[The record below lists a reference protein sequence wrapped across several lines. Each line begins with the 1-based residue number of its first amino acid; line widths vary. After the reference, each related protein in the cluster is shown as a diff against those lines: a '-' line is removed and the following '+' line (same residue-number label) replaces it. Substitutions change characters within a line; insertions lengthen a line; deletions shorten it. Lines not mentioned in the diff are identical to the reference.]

1 MDSLIPFRYPAP
13 ARITPLP
20 KATVKKPLPEPQS
33 ASLLPATWTHRH
45 SMLALGGVTLACLLP
60 FTAKAFN
67 IDDPLFLWTAQ
78 QITHHP
84 ADPYGFD
91 LVWYTIQMH
100 MWAVTKNPP
109 LASYYAALIGSF
121 AGFSERAMHLAF
133 LVPALALIAGTYQL
147 ARHFTSHPI
156 VAAAATLFAPAVMIS
171 ATGVMCDTMMLAL
184 WVWAAF
190 FWIQGLEPHRPLY
203 LTSSSLLLAAA
214 ALTKYFGAS
223 LIPLLIVYSIVR
235 LRRLEKSLLYL
246 LIPTAVLIAYQWW
259 TQNLYGQGLL
269 SDAVSYAS
277 SEGKDWSGVVGQT
290 LIGLSFLG
298 GCTLPALVFAP
309 IIWSRKWLA
318 ALFSAAALLALFVYL
333 EWITLGAPIPREYW
347 GPVSLQLAF
356 FLAAGIAVFA
366 LTVSDL
372 RRHRDADS
380 IFLALWIVGTFIFST
395 FINWTVNARSILPL
409 IPAAAILIARRLEH
423 AHLTR
428 ARVALPLA
436 LCALLSLWITRGDT
450 SLANSARTAAG
461 MIHDK
466 TANLPVVWFSGHWGF
481 QYYMQQFGARPYDE
495 RSREAQPGETMI
507 NPENNSNLF
516 DFPPD
521 IINQVLE
528 LPLPCCVITM
538 RNRRGAGFYASFN
551 GPLPY
556 SFGPVPPERYS
567 FVKLPNQ

>member
-1 MDSLIPFRYPAP
+1 MSIRRARRTFLRVPWLEVGVPPPVSGARGVSRPGRASSTSPAAHERHSPARRVDGGRAGNNKQVRIRGGNRKRMDSLIPFRYPAP

-147 ARHFTSHPI
+147 ARHFTTHPI
-156 VAAAATLFAPAVMIS
+156 VAATATLFAPAVMVS
-171 ATGVMCDTMMLAL
+171 ATSVMCDTMMLAL
-184 WVWAAF
+184 WVWAAL
-190 FWIQGLEPHRPLY
+190 FWIQGLERHRPLY
-203 LTSSSLLLAAA
+203 LLSSSLLLAAA

-235 LRRLEKSLLYL
+235 LRRPEKSLLYL
-246 LIPTAVLIAYQWW
+246 LIPTAALIAYQWW
-259 TQNLYGQGLL
+259 TQDLYGQGLL

-277 SEGKDWSGVVGQT
+277 NEGKDWSGIVGQT

-309 IIWSRKWLA
+309 ILWSRKALA
-318 ALFSAAALLALFVYL
+318 ALFSADTAMPTPSFLPSGSPALSSSPPLSTGPSMPAPSSLSFPLPPSSSRAVSSMHTSPAPASPCRWPFVPSCLYGL
-333 EWITLGAPIPREYW
+333 
-347 GPVSLQLAF
+347 
-356 FLAAGIAVFA
+356 
-366 LTVSDL
+366 
-372 RRHRDADS
+372 
-380 IFLALWIVGTFIFST
+380 
-395 FINWTVNARSILPL
+395 
-409 IPAAAILIARRLEH
+409 
-423 AHLTR
+423 
-428 ARVALPLA
+428 
-436 LCALLSLWITRGDT
+436 
-450 SLANSARTAAG
+450 
-461 MIHDK
+461 
-466 TANLPVVWFSGHWGF
+466 
-481 QYYMQQFGARPYDE
+481 
-495 RSREAQPGETMI
+495 PGET
-507 NPENNSNLF
+507 PASPT
-516 DFPPD
+516 PPAR
-521 IINQVLE
+521 
-528 LPLPCCVITM
+528 LP
-538 RNRRGAGFYASFN
+538 A
-551 GPLPY
+551 
-556 SFGPVPPERYS
+556 
-567 FVKLPNQ
+567 